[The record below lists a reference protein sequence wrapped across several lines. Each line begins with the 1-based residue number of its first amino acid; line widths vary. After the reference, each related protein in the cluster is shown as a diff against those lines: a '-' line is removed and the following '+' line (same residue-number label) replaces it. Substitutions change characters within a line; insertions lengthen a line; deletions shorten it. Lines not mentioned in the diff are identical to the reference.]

1 MVSLHGLPTRLKTLA
16 RNKSSFRGNNAG
28 EDKSTPILIL
38 KVKVVRA
45 RDLAAKDRRGKSDPY
60 VILVSRHAIA
70 IDTMRLTHTSASTTK
85 RPRQRSY
92 PLT

>member
-16 RNKSSFRGNNAG
+16 RNKSSFRGNAQD
-28 EDKSTPILIL
+28 DKATPILVL

-60 VILVSRHAIA
+60 VILVRLLPRMIKYG
-70 IDTMRLTHTSASTTK
+70 RLTRHSASMTK
-85 RPRQRSY
+85 RHRPR
-92 PLT
+92 